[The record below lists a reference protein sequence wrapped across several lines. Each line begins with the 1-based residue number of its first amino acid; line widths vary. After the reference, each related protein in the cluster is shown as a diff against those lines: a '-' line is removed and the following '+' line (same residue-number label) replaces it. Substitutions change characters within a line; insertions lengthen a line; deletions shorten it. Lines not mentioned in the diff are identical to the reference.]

1 MVRIKDIAEQAGVS
15 PTTVS
20 NVIHGKTKRVSQET
34 VKKIQQLMEEYHYKP
49 NISMK
54 TSSLSNSNLI
64 GVIIAFEQKGEKK
77 IVEDPFF
84 SAMIAQ
90 LEVEIKKRGYYMMLY
105 AAEEAFD
112 IFMLASTWNTAGLI
126 IFGFTGMDCV
136 NLKKQTEIPFITI
149 DCYMEEKYKK
159 SFVNIGLDD
168 FNGGYQIGKFLVS
181 YGHKKIAFLADNDIG
196 VNHARWKGFQKALEE
211 ENIVC
216 GKEQYVMIELEE
228 GKRRLQYKSLLAW
241 FKSHTALCCT
251 SDYYAVELINFLKDH
266 EVAVPQ
272 QISVTGFD
280 DSMLAQIVRPRLTT
294 VQQDISRRA
303 IIAIEDL
310 MKLIEGERIEEKSK
324 KIPTKVV
331 VRDSV
336 KNWNET

>member
-34 VKKIQQLMEEYHYKP
+34 VKKIQQLMQEYHYKP
-49 NISMK
+49 NISVK
-54 TSSLSNSNLI
+54 TSLLSNSNLI

-84 SAMIAQ
+84 SAIIAQ
-90 LEVEIKKRGYYMMLY
+90 LEAEIRKRGYYMMLY

-112 IFMLASTWNTAGLI
+112 IFMLASTWNTAGFI

-136 NLKKQTEIPFITI
+136 NLKKQTEIPFVTI

-168 FNGGYQIGKFLVS
+168 FNGGYQIGKFLIS
-181 YGHKKIAFLADNDIG
+181 YGHKKIVFLADSDTG
-196 VNHARWKGFQKALEE
+196 VNHARWSGFQKAFEE
-211 ENIVC
+211 ANIIC
-216 GKEQYVMIELEE
+216 GKENYLIIELEE
-228 GKRRLQYKSLLAW
+228 SKRRLQYKSLLAW

-266 EVAVPQ
+266 EVSVPQ

-280 DSMLAQIVRPRLTT
+280 DSILAQIVRPKLTT
-294 VQQDISRRA
+294 VQQDVSKRA
-303 IIAIEDL
+303 IIAIEN
-310 MKLIEGERIEEKSK
+310 LIQLIQGEKIEEKSK
-324 KIPTKVV
+324 KIPTKIII
-331 VRDSV
+331 RDSV
-336 KNWNET
+336 KNLNET